1 MIMKI
6 NEVRYAV
13 KYGINVFGRVM
24 LIPLFYSPS
33 NYILKN
39 KCER

>member
-1 MIMKI
+1 MIVKI

-13 KYGINVFGRVM
+13 KYGMNVFGRVM
-24 LIPLFYSPS
+24 LIPLFNSPS
-33 NYILKN
+33 NCILKN